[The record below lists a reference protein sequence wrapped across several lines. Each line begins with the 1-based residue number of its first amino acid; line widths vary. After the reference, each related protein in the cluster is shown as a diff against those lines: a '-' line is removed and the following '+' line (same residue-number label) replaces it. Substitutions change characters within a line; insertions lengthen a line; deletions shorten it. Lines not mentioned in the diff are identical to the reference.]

1 MNASTICAGTP
12 DRALSEL
19 ASISERRTNRL
30 LNPALNRGLPAFL
43 TRDAGLN
50 SGLMVAQYTQAALVS
65 ENKILAHPASVD
77 SIPVSA
83 DQEDHVSMGTI
94 AARKARSIADNVA
107 TVVAIELLAAYQA
120 VDILGG
126 EDKLGLATR
135 KLFAQLRTCVPPI
148 NGDRMFIE
156 DINAVRDLIRNNAV

>member
-1 MNASTICAGTP
+1 M
-12 DRALSEL
+12 
-19 ASISERRTNRL
+19 
-30 LNPALNRGLPAFL
+30 
-43 TRDAGLN
+43 
-50 SGLMVAQYTQAALVS
+50 
-65 ENKILAHPASVD
+65 
-77 SIPVSA
+77 
-83 DQEDHVSMGTI
+83 SMGTI

-126 EDKLGLATR
+126 EDKLGLATS

-156 DINAVRDLIRNNAV
+156 HTSAVRALIRTTAV